1 MLEVKQIK
9 HYEKYLK
16 TLLSEGNE
24 KDVLQYL

>member
-9 HYEKYLK
+9 LYEKYLK

-24 KDVLQYL
+24 KDDVRYL